1 MLKNYIL
8 CYFKLNKFKKWYNT
22 IITIIVMADNDI
34 NINLMYDFTEAATDD
49 DDYGE
54 DNVDHNNGS
63 KW

>member
-1 MLKNYIL
+1 
-8 CYFKLNKFKKWYNT
+8 
-22 IITIIVMADNDI
+22 MADNDI